1 MDSSRKRPFFSRAI
15 QCLLV
20 AILCS
25 TFVLNILFI
34 QCLTSRVDSGRET
47 RSMESPDIQSN
58 QAKGNVQTLL
68 STSSQRVLA
77 NLQHSRT
84 WGGQGSNVLEF

>member
-47 RSMESPDIQSN
+47 RTMESPDTQSN
-58 QAKGNVQTLL
+58 QAKGNVQTLQAFF
-68 STSSQRVLA
+68 T
-77 NLQHSRT
+77 
-84 WGGQGSNVLEF
+84 EY